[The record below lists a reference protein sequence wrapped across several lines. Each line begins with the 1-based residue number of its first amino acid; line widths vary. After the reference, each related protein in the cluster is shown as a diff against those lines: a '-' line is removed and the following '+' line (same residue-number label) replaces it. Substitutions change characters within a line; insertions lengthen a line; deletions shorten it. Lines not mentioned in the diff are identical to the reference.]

1 VTNFTQLFVWPLNS
15 HQLVKNPHGMCE
27 NHISF
32 MCKSY
37 LGIKKHSSHWQTIA
51 VEMVGLKKVYLDFS
65 AKVLSAHNSKVYKN

>member
-1 VTNFTQLFVWPLNS
+1 
-15 HQLVKNPHGMCE
+15 MCE

-37 LGIKKHSSHWQTIA
+37 LGVKSHGNLCDIKKHSSHWQTIA
-51 VEMVGLKKVYLDFS
+51 VEMVGLNKVYLDFS